1 MSKPSHLPN
10 RSGFTLIELLV
21 VIAIIAI
28 LAAILFPVF
37 QKVRENARKASCQ
50 SNLKQIG
57 LALIQYSQ
65 DNDERLCSA
74 WIGTP
79 FAGFNASDP
88 NPASPKYK
96 WMDMV
101 YPFVKSTGVF
111 HCPDDSGG
119 MTKGIGGF
127 ATGTYIPY
135 QLLGTPGQPPAPNDQ
150 YYGSYAMNVFDYN
163 QPTPGVL
170 NFPYI
175 GPGNNPNGDGGAYSL
190 ASLNSPASTVWV
202 TDSDGGFQADC
213 QGNTEVLG
221 TAKNSSYPAAVC
233 GDHPMPNLID
243 GDVYLARHGAPDLIN
258 TLYCDG
264 HVKSVR
270 PSDMLKPGTGA
281 SAGYPCQLTMQGC

>member
-1 MSKPSHLPN
+1 MSKPSRCPN
-10 RSGFTLIELLV
+10 RLGFTLIELLV

-119 MTKGIGGF
+119 LTKGIGGL

-135 QLLGTPGQPPAPNDQ
+135 QLLGTPGQPHAPNDE
-150 YYGSYAMNVFDYN
+150 YYGSYAINVFNYH
-163 QPTPGVL
+163 QTAGVL
-170 NFPYI
+170 DYPNI
-175 GPGNNPNGDGGAYSL
+175 GPGNNPNGDGGAYNL
-190 ASLNSPASTVWV
+190 ASLVSPATVVWV
-202 TDSDGGFQADC
+202 TDSDGGFQAGCDFNNEK
-213 QGNTEVLG
+213 QGTTGN
-221 TAKNSSYPAAVC
+221 
-233 GDHPMPNLID
+233 MPNLYCTTTPANLIN
-243 GDVYLARHGAPDLIN
+243 GDVFLARHGAPDLIN

-270 PSDMLKPGTGA
+270 PSTLLQLNA
-281 SAGYPCQLTMQGC
+281 AGYPAQLTMQGS

>member
-1 MSKPSHLPN
+1 MFMSQHSTR

-65 DNDERLCSA
+65 DNDELLASA
-74 WIGTP
+74 WIGSGSQ
-79 FAGFNASDP
+79 GFNASDP
-88 NPASPKYK
+88 TPGSVKYK
-96 WMDMV
+96 WMDMI

-111 HCPDDSGG
+111 HCPDDSGSSV
-119 MTKGIGGF
+119 TGIAGK
-127 ATGTYIPY
+127 ATGIYIPY
-135 QLLGTPGQPPAPNDQ
+135 QQLAGKDDTH
-150 YYGSYAMNVFDYN
+150 YGSYAINSFDYN
-163 QPTPGVL
+163 QATPGVL
-170 NFPYI
+170 NYPYI
-175 GPGNNPNGDGGAYSL
+175 GPGNNPNGNGGAYNL
-190 ASLNSPASTVWV
+190 ASLLAPASTVWV

-213 QGNTEVLG
+213 QGNTEQLG
-221 TAKNSSYPAAVC
+221 TSGNYPAAVC
-233 GDHPMPNLID
+233 GDHPTPNLID
-243 GDVYLARHGAPDLIN
+243 GDVFLARHGAPDLIN

-270 PSDMLKPGTGA
+270 PSYLLTLNA
-281 SAGYPCQLTMQGC
+281 AGYPYQLTMQGS